1 MHIVS
6 GLANHQFLELERVL
20 DYNVVDVYA
29 YLQYTDEKVK
39 AENAQ
44 MKFTQER
51 NKRGTK

>member
-6 GLANHQFLELERVL
+6 GLANHNFLQLETVL
-20 DYNVVDVYA
+20 DYNVMDVYA

-44 MKFTQER
+44 MKFIQER
-51 NKRGTK
+51 NKKK

>member
-6 GLANHQFLELERVL
+6 SLANHQFLELERVL
-20 DYNVVDVYA
+20 DYNVQDVFA

-44 MKFTQER
+44 AKFIQER
-51 NKRGTK
+51 NKRK

>member
-6 GLANHQFLELERVL
+6 SLANHQFLGLERVL
-20 DYNVVDVYA
+20 DYNVQDVFA

-44 MKFTQER
+44 TKFIQER
-51 NKRGTK
+51 NKRK

>member
-6 GLANHQFLELERVL
+6 SLANHQFLELERVL
-20 DYNVVDVYA
+20 DYNVQDVFA

-44 MKFTQER
+44 TKFIQER
-51 NKRGTK
+51 NKKK

>member
-44 MKFTQER
+44 HKFIEEMNK
-51 NKRGTK
+51 NKRK

>member
-6 GLANHQFLELERVL
+6 SLAGHQFLDLERVL
-20 DYNVVDVYA
+20 DYNVQDVFA

-44 MKFTQER
+44 TKFIQER
-51 NKRGTK
+51 NKRK